1 MNKSYKALMTD
12 DTQQRIRLATNNGLT
27 GYKITK
33 FEIFPFDDS
42 TVEATFKIYSKD
54 QSTSAGGV
62 GNTNTTDFGDPTLLA
77 AAYFTMDGSSQ
88 IYPENLVVV
97 VDNKIVNQDI
107 YITMRCHNSA
117 ADLNYY
123 IELEQMKLSKDEATV
138 ATLKDMRAGPDTN
151 FGP

>member
-1 MNKSYKALMTD
+1 MNKSYKGLMKD
-12 DTQQRIRLATNNGLT
+12 DTQQRIRLSTRDGLT

-33 FEIFPFDDS
+33 FEIFPYDDS
-42 TVEATFKIYSKD
+42 TVEETFKVFSKD
-54 QSTSAGGV
+54 QKLI

-97 VDNKIVNQDI
+97 VDNKIINQDI
-107 YITMRCHNSA
+107 YITLRCHNSA
-117 ADLNYY
+117 ADLNFY
-123 IELEQMKLSKDEATV
+123 IELEQVTLSKDEAAV

>member
-1 MNKSYKALMTD
+1 MNKSYKGLMKD
-12 DTQQRIRLATNNGLT
+12 DTQQRIRLSTRDGLT

-33 FEIFPFDDS
+33 FEIFPYDDS
-42 TVEATFKIYSKD
+42 TVEATFKVFSKD
-54 QSTSAGGV
+54 QKLI

-97 VDNKIVNQDI
+97 VDNKIINQDI
-107 YITMRCHNSA
+107 FITLRCHNSA

-123 IELEQMKLSKDEATV
+123 IELEQVKLSKDEATV